1 VKGNHVEHWLNGVM
15 TVTYE
20 FGSDDLKARVA
31 KSKYKAN
38 ANFGEKRKSP
48 ILIQDHG
55 DVISLRDIKVRV
67 LAEK

>member
-1 VKGNHVEHWLNGVM
+1 M
-15 TVTYE
+15 TVKE
-20 FGSDDLKARVA
+20 AIKIALLRAGLCVA

-55 DVISLRDIKVRV
+55 DSITLRDIKVR
-67 LAEK
+67 EFSDK